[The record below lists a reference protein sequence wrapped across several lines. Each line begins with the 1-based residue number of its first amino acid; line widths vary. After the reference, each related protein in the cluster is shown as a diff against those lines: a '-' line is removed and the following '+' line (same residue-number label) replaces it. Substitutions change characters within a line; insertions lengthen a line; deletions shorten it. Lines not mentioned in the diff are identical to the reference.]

1 MSNEE
6 PDRSVPDEMFQQ
18 VTAKAGRQLPDALF
32 GPPPARPARA
42 EREEPI
48 RSVPDELFKQV
59 TARSAR
65 SLPDALFGPL
75 PAPVV
80 AEPEPVDAGGGA
92 GEGRPGGPEVRM

>member
-6 PDRSVPDEMFQQ
+6 PVRSVPDELFKQ

-32 GPPPARPARA
+32 GSPPARPARP

-59 TARSAR
+59 TARSTR
-65 SLPDALFGPL
+65 SLPDALFGPV
-75 PAPVV
+75 PTPVT
-80 AEPEPVDAGGGA
+80 ATPEPV
-92 GEGRPGGPEVRM
+92 